1 MTHLTRSQLDE
12 LLQGLRDQAA
22 RFAQELPAA
31 DLADAIAG
39 EAEALEHRIAAN
51 DADYFHNEVVAIMHA
66 VGAVATEE
74 GHE

>member
-12 LLQGLRDQAA
+12 LLQGLRNQAA
-22 RFAQELPAA
+22 RIAQELPAA

-39 EAEALEHRIAAN
+39 EAEALEHRISAN
-51 DADYFHNEVVAIMHA
+51 DADYFHNEVVAIMHS
-66 VGAVATEE
+66 VGAVEREE